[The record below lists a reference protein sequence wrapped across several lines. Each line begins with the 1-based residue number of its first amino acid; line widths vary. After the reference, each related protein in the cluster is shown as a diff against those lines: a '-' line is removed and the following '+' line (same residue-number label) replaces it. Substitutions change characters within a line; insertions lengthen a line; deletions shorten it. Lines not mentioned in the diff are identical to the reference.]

1 METDQYLMQ
10 RRAVEKKY
18 SILCIDDESTN
29 LKVLS
34 SLLKDDY
41 RLILAKSAAQ
51 GMKKTLELMPD
62 LIILDVVMPQMS
74 GFEMIEVLK
83 NNPATTHIP
92 VIFITGLQSVEN
104 EEKGLLLGGC
114 DYIHKP
120 FHHSIIR
127 ARVKNQI
134 EIVRQRNLLEHIA
147 NIDSLTELNNRRK
160 WVQDTDNLWLTS
172 QLNNVP
178 MVFGIL
184 DIDHFKSYNDSY
196 GHQQGDIALRK
207 ISHAL
212 KRAMFEQHGKIYRCG
227 GEEFYFYLP
236 ATSKEVQQILDHYIS
251 VVNELNIEHLHSRP
265 APRITVSIGAVKLV
279 PSSDINLL
287 MVMEQA
293 DKLLYQVKRGSRN
306 AAKYTAIPSLVN

>member
-1 METDQYLMQ
+1 MDTNQNLMQ
-10 RRAVEKKY
+10 RRAAEKKY
-18 SILCIDDESTN
+18 SILCIDDESAN

-51 GMKKTLELMPD
+51 GMTKTLELMPD

-160 WVQDTDNLWLTS
+160 WVQDTDNIWLSS
-172 QLNNVP
+172 QLNNAQ

-184 DIDHFKSYNDSY
+184 DIDHFKTYNDSY

-212 KRAMFEQHGKIYRCG
+212 KRAMFEQQGKIYRCG

-236 ATSKEVQQILDHYIS
+236 AANNKTQQILNNYIS
-251 VVNELNIEHLHSRP
+251 VVNELNIEHLHSRT
-265 APRITVSIGAVKLV
+265 APRITVSIGAVQLV
-279 PSSDINLL
+279 PSTDINLL

-306 AAKYTAIPSLVN
+306 AAKYTAIPSLIN

>member
-1 METDQYLMQ
+1 MDTNLHLLQ
-10 RRAVEKKY
+10 RRAAEKKY
-18 SILCIDDESTN
+18 SILCIDDETAN

-41 RLILAKSAAQ
+41 RVILAKSAEQ
-51 GMKKTLELMPD
+51 GMAKTLELLPD
-62 LIILDVVMPQMS
+62 LIILDVVMPQMT
-74 GFEMIEVLK
+74 GFEMIEHFK
-83 NNPATTHIP
+83 NNPVTAHIP

-160 WVQDTDNLWLTS
+160 WIQDTDNIWLS
-172 QLNNVP
+172 AQLHNTQ

-212 KRAMFEQHGKIYRCG
+212 KRSMFEHQGKIYRCG

-236 ATSKEVQQILDHYIS
+236 ANNKKIQQVLDHYIS
-251 VVNELNIEHLHSRP
+251 VINELNIEHTHSRT
-265 APRITVSIGAVKLV
+265 APRITVSIGAVQLV
-279 PSSDINLL
+279 PNTDINLL

-306 AAKYTAIPSLVN
+306 AAKYTAIPGLIN